1 MNDQNCFTQFLTN
14 VLGMNTARHRNA
26 LRQFVSTFAQLMTT
40 TEDEIDTFVSTMHSA
55 NSGRA
60 NNSTILIPPNVTIG
74 LKAILFELQD
84 REMCGALPGLATLN
98 AINAA
103 HIDRL

>member
-1 MNDQNCFTQFLTN
+1 MDDANCFQNFLIN
-14 VLGMNTARHRNA
+14 VLQMNVPRHRNT
-26 LRQFVSTFAQLMTT
+26 LLQFVSTFNQLLATT
-40 TEDEIDTFVSTMHSA
+40 DDEIDTFVSTMHSA